1 MKKGFRNYKMSKLS
15 KVWIVDFGS
24 QYTQLIARRVREFSV
39 YSEIVLPE
47 ITVDEIKSNDVSALI
62 LSGGPSSVNDNDAPR
77 ITEEIYNLNIPILGI
92 CYGVQYTIKS
102 FGGKIHSSDGRE
114 YGRSKIHYK
123 KKHQLFNNIEEYTT
137 VWMSHGDHIDKIPAA
152 FETIALSENNVPAAL
167 AHKEKAIYGLQF
179 HPEVVHTEKG
189 KAVLSNFLF
198 EICQLEKNWTAEHFI
213 QEETRKLKTEIGNDK
228 VLMGLSGG
236 VDSTVMAVLIN
247 NAIGDQCTPVF
258 IDNGLLRLKEQEKV
272 IKMLRDKM
280 GLPVEMY
287 DYSDQFLSALKAV
300 TDPEKKRKII
310 GKEFI
315 KAFEEITHKH
325 KDYNYLAQGTL
336 YPDVIESRSVKG
348 KSQVIKSH
356 HNVGGL
362 PERMKMDLIEPFDSL
377 FKDEVRNIGEKLE
390 IPYDVLYRHPFPGP
404 GLGVRILGEI
414 TKEKI
419 ELLQRADDI
428 FIQELHNFDYYN
440 KVWQAFAV
448 FLPVRT
454 VGVMGDQRTY
464 ENVVALRS
472 VNSIDGMTADWSA
485 LPHELLSKAANRI
498 VNEIRGIN
506 RVVYDITSKPPGTIE
521 WE

>member
-1 MKKGFRNYKMSKLS
+1 MDNLS

-39 YSEIVLPE
+39 YSEIVLPS
-47 ITVDEIKSNDVSALI
+47 ITADKIKENNISALI
-62 LSGGPSSVNDNDAPR
+62 LSGGPASVNDEDAPQ
-77 ITEEIYNLNIPILGI
+77 ISKKIYDLDIPILGI
-92 CYGVQYTIKS
+92 CYGLQYTIQS
-102 FGGKIHSSDGRE
+102 FGGKVHSSDGRE

-123 KKHQLFNNIEEYTT
+123 RQHPLFKDIEENTT
-137 VWMSHGDHIDKIPAA
+137 VWMSHGDHIDSIPEE
-152 FETIALSENNVPAAL
+152 FEIIALSENNVPAAL
-167 AHKEKAIYGLQF
+167 THKTKDICGLQF
-179 HPEVVHTEKG
+179 HPEVVHSAKG
-189 KAVLSNFLF
+189 KEILSNFLF
-198 EICQLEKNWTAEHFI
+198 EIAKLEQNWTAEHFI
-213 QEETRKLKTEIGNDK
+213 NEETRKLKEIIGNDK

-247 NAIGDQCTPVF
+247 NAIGEQCTPVF
-258 IDNGLLRLKEQEKV
+258 IDNGLLRLNEQEKV
-272 IKMLRDKM
+272 IKMLRDDM
-280 GLPVEMY
+280 GLPVEMH
-287 DYSDQFLSALKAV
+287 DYSQQFLTALKGV
-300 TDPEKKRKII
+300 TDPEQKRKII

-315 KAFEEITHKH
+315 KAFEEITKMH
-325 KDYNYLAQGTL
+325 KDYKYLAQGTL

-362 PERMKMDLIEPFDSL
+362 PERMKMKLIEPFNSL
-377 FKDEVRNIGEKLE
+377 FKDEVRNIGAKLG
-390 IPYDVLYRHPFPGP
+390 IAKNIINRHPFPGP

-414 TKEKI
+414 TPERI
-419 ELLQRADDI
+419 DLLQRADDI

-472 VNSIDGMTADWSA
+472 VNSLDGMTADWSQ